1 MKQRYFSLSKERL
14 TIMRFK
20 ERIAAFM
27 YGRYGV
33 DPLSRFM
40 LIVYLAIAVLMLFVK
55 STILYFTLQ
64 GISLVLCIGIFFRMF
79 SRNLSARTKENAG
92 YLKIRKGI
100 KEKIFLQRNKWKY
113 RKTHV
118 YRKCPHCGVQIK
130 LRRIKG
136 DHRCACPKCGEGFDV
151 HVR

>member
-1 MKQRYFSLSKERL
+1 
-14 TIMRFK
+14 
-20 ERIAAFM
+20 M

-33 DPLSRFM
+33 DPLSKFM
-40 LIVYLAIAVLMLFVK
+40 LIVYLAVAVLMLFVK
-55 STILYFTLQ
+55 NTIFYFILQ
-64 GISLVLCIGIFFRMF
+64 GISLALCFCIFFRMF
-79 SRNLSARTKENAG
+79 SRNISVRSAENAK

-100 KEKIFLQRNKWKY
+100 KEKLFLQRNKWKY

-136 DHRCACPKCGEGFDV
+136 AHRCACPKCGEIFDV
-151 HVR
+151 YVK

>member
-1 MKQRYFSLSKERL
+1 
-14 TIMRFK
+14 MRFR
-20 ERIAAFM
+20 ERVAAFM

-33 DPLSRFM
+33 DPLSKFA
-40 LIVYLAIAVLMLFVK
+40 LIVYLVIAALMLFVK
-55 STILYFTLQ
+55 STILYLILQ
-64 GISLVLCIGIFFRMF
+64 GISLALCIGIFFRMF
-79 SRNLSARTKENAG
+79 SRNISARAKENAQ
-92 YLKIRKGI
+92 YLRIRKRI

-118 YRKCPHCGVQIK
+118 YRKCPRCGVQIK

-136 DHRCACPKCGEGFDV
+136 DHRCACPKCGESFDV

>member
-1 MKQRYFSLSKERL
+1 
-14 TIMRFK
+14 MRFR

-40 LIVYLAIAVLMLFVK
+40 LIVYLVIAVLMLFVK
-55 STILYFTLQ
+55 STILYFILQ
-64 GISLVLCIGIFFRMF
+64 GISLALCFGIFFRMF
-79 SRNLSARTKENAG
+79 SRNISVRSAENAK

>member
-1 MKQRYFSLSKERL
+1 
-14 TIMRFK
+14 MRRFGAWLV
-20 ERIAAFM
+20 RFM

-33 DPLSRFM
+33 DPLSRFI

-55 STILYFTLQ
+55 STVLYFVLQ
-64 GISLVLCIGIFFRMF
+64 GISLALCFCIFFRMF
-79 SRNLSARTKENAG
+79 SRNIPVRSAENAK
-92 YLKIRKGI
+92 YLRIRKGI

-151 HVR
+151 HVK